1 MPNMESIITK
11 HNNKILNKKV
21 ESHERLSNCRDKP
34 NCPMDGNCLKKCLVY
49 KAQVNSVHETKYYL
63 GTAEDTFKTRHNN
76 HKKSFKHRMYEKETE
91 LSKYIWK
98 LKDQNIKF
106 TIKWNVEA
114 MAIPY
119 TCGSKRCDLCL
130 TGKLLIA
137 KTDPKTLLN
146 KRSEKISK
154 CRHGNKF
161 TLKRF
166 R

>member
-1 MPNMESIITK
+1 M
-11 HNNKILNKKV
+11 
-21 ESHERLSNCRDKP
+21 
-34 NCPMDGNCLKKCLVY
+34 Y
-49 KAQVNSVHETKYYL
+49 KAHVNSVHETKYYL

-119 TCGSKRCDLCL
+119 TCGSKHCDRCL
-130 TGKLLIA
+130 TEKLLIA
-137 KTDPKTLLN
+137 KTDPKTRLN
-146 KRSEKISK
+146 KRSEIISK
-154 CRHGNKF
+154 CRHRNKF

-166 R
+166 P